1 MGRLYLIV
9 VAFLGMFGCV
19 ASNFTPSASRL
30 PRRSTADLSPRIVT
44 VEGRGPTIDRSGN
57 ADEIVLDRHNDGHFY
72 ADVEVNG
79 TLVHMLVDTGASGIA
94 LSREDARSAGI
105 ATSIGMNDI
114 VGEGADGA
122 VRGEVIRIDR
132 LRLGETSAEGLDA
145 VVLNSGGMSLLGQD
159 FLRQFQSV
167 KIEDD
172 RMILR

>member
-1 MGRLYLIV
+1 MGRNLLILM
-9 VAFLGMFGCV
+9 AAMGLFSAMFSSMPQRSMPENGIKLQLTEDDA
-19 ASNFTPSASRL
+19 ASSDTPSRNQEPANS
-30 PRRSTADLSPRIVT
+30 DGVT
-44 VEGRGPTIDRSGN
+44 LERES
-57 ADEIVLDRHNDGHFY
+57 DGHFY

-167 KIEDD
+167 RIEDD